1 MTGSWICLQMLGSGI
16 LKTHFNSQMIRH
28 STKQINVL
36 PRELEPESG
45 PIEVLYLEAEKNY
58 PIRFVKM
65 TRELS
70 KFDHGA
76 FNIVFLGP
84 TGCGKSTLI
93 NHIFNRTRNIA
104 D

>member
-28 STKQINVL
+28 TKQINVL

-45 PIEVLYLEAEKNY
+45 PIEVLYPEAEKNY

-70 KFDHGA
+70 EFDHGA